1 MDKKILFFTT
11 PAFGHIN
18 STLPIIEKLIN
29 DGYKIY
35 CYSNKEYKK
44 AIEGIGAIFIE
55 YKIKFNINDI
65 EKYTSNFVEL
75 LKALTDLNHKAYEL
89 YIDEI
94 DYSDVDL
101 VLYDSMCSFA
111 KNIAYKKK
119 KKSVCIETTFAYNLL
134 VFLFSNMFWKSLKTF
149 IRFRK
154 DLIFNI
160 KEEKKFRKIY
170 KLPKL
175 KVVDLFVNSGDKTIV
190 LTPKEIQP
198 FAKTFNKN
206 FYFVG
211 TTIKERL
218 NKQNEEYKKRYRYFI
233 SLGSIYKLKVEDLKE
248 ILKNND
254 LKDSKIAVIFNK
266 DINIENVDIY
276 KFVDQISF
284 LKHVDIFINHGGLN
298 SVYEAIYLN
307 VKQISIPM
315 QEEQRLTAL
324 ICKHKKI
331 GGYAKDYK
339 KLNKEIKYVNKYN
352 KNLSKYSKIM
362 QSYDGTN
369 LACKIID
376 IYINEGI

>member
-29 DGYKIY
+29 DGYKIF

-101 VLYDSMCSFA
+101 ILYDSMCSFA
-111 KNIAYKKK
+111 KNVAYKKK
-119 KKSVCIETTFAYNLL
+119 KKSVCIETTLAYNLL
-134 VFLFSNMFWKSLKTF
+134 VFLFSNMFWKSFKTF

-160 KEEKKFRKIY
+160 KEEKEFRKIY

-198 FAKTFNKN
+198 FVKTFNKN

-211 TTIKERL
+211 TTIRERL
-218 NKQNEEYKKRYRYFI
+218 NKQNKEYKKRYRYFI
-233 SLGSIYKLKVEDLKE
+233 SLGSIYKLRVEDLKE
-248 ILKNND
+248 IFKNND

-339 KLNKEIKYVNKYN
+339 KLNKEIKDVNKYN

-376 IYINEGI
+376 KYINEGI